1 MAMFRPASASQSTN
15 TRSVCYDQVALS
27 PLNGSVVV
35 VPAGVD
41 GLEQVFEPRRRR
53 RRCQICSPPPTNQPT
68 HSWERRTIAPLPSDN
83 VDTLS
88 DVFRRP
94 IQSEFCCWCRVQR
107 QNTTY
112 VFATSRSFGAK
123 TRNRLPT
130 GYPWCE
136 TQSGILF
143 AEPQE

>member
-1 MAMFRPASASQSTN
+1 MSNGYVPPRV
-15 TRSVCYDQVALS
+15 SVTEYKNLVCLLWSGQVALS

-53 RRCQICSPPPTNQPT
+53 CQICSPPPATQPT

-94 IQSEFCCWCRVQR
+94 IQSEFCCWCRVQS

-112 VFATSRSFGAK
+112 VFATPAGALSQK
-123 TRNRLPT
+123 LEIECRLDT
-130 GYPWCE
+130 CDVKRD
-136 TQSGILF
+136 L
-143 AEPQE
+143 